1 MNRRDLFIFCCLAIM
16 PLLVAPLGGCSG
28 SWDPLSPLAKVWE
41 NEAGAAAADEERAEE
56 QVESPSGQ
64 VEPGTDQE
72 SDPSPENVGD
82 EGGEVGPSSHSPGD
96 EVPSDLNGV
105 EWLHAD
111 VSGWSETGRLSSV
124 RVSGSSITLDYDK
137 ARSWRGVDHAGAFV
151 NANPWIFV
159 YRNGKWYAGTWE
171 WLRSGQTTKSVRSV
185 AGDHIKKPPL
195 QSFKPKSGEV
205 YGFMVSGL
213 ARDDRRNVRERTQ
226 VLMYRWP

>member
-1 MNRRDLFIFCCLAIM
+1 MPLKRKGVPVFCCLAVVL
-16 PLLVAPLGGCSG
+16 LLVAPLGGCSG

-41 NEAGAAAADEERAEE
+41 KEMVEQAGSPAGQEEPEVA
-56 QVESPSGQ
+56 
-64 VEPGTDQE
+64 QE
-72 SDPSPENVGD
+72 TDPSEEDVDNDGGGD
-82 EGGEVGPSSHSPGD
+82 APSAQSPGD
-96 EVPSDLNGV
+96 EVPPDLAGV

-111 VSGWSETGRLSSV
+111 VSGWKETGRLRSV
-124 RVSGSSITLDYDK
+124 RVSGNSITLDYDR
-137 ARSWRGVDHAGAFV
+137 ARSWPGVNHAGAFV

-159 YRNGKWYAGTWE
+159 YRDGRWCAGTWE
-171 WLRSGQTTKSVRSV
+171 WLRSGQTTKSARSV